1 MTLNNM
7 GVLRKGKHFYVCRNS
22 VIRKKTNIFLVIL
35 WLNFVPFI
43 FIYFQWTWP
52 YLQME
57 SLDLT
62 AFLHVGRWLEEEIIE
77 TSVFI
82 GYGQAYSGMLK
93 TAHNCVRSLETTQA

>member
-1 MTLNNM
+1 
-7 GVLRKGKHFYVCRNS
+7 
-22 VIRKKTNIFLVIL
+22 
-35 WLNFVPFI
+35 
-43 FIYFQWTWP
+43 
-52 YLQME
+52 ME

-82 GYGQAYSGMLK
+82 GYGQAYSDMLK